1 MEREYKYLMWY
12 FQNVLG
18 YCPEETD
25 WLPTRA
31 SIAYMLDNELP
42 AEIITAELKR
52 HCTPVIHPDDLSDT
66 LWQNSLLQ
74 KGHFYFHKELQIVS
88 PAPTLKKDGTIYYP
102 KDFLEMRIQYSFQDI
117 LNYFLT
123 KAGYLAQ
130 QICDIKKET
139 KTILY
144 FIKRF
149 SSLENVEPVDLIL
162 CLIDDYLNNEENTI
176 NDGIIDVLKSLSN
189 VVPWYQ
195 TDYKNAAAAGK
206 NKPRWHYGV

>member
-1 MEREYKYLMWY
+1 MGQEYKYLIWY
-12 FQNVLG
+12 FRNVLG
-18 YCPEETD
+18 YCPEETK
-25 WLPTRA
+25 WMPTLA

-42 AEIITAELKR
+42 GETITAELKR
-52 HCTPVIHPDDLSDT
+52 HNTPSIHPDDLSEL
-66 LWQNSLLQ
+66 LWNGSLLQ

-88 PAPTLKKDGTIYYP
+88 PAPVLKKDGTVSYP
-102 KDFLEMRIQYSFQDI
+102 DDFLEMRIQYKEQDI
-117 LNYFLT
+117 LDYFLT

-130 QICDIKKET
+130 QICDQKKEL
-139 KTILY
+139 KTISYLL
-144 FIKRF
+144 KRF
-149 SSLENVEPVDLIL
+149 SLIENVEPVDLIL

-189 VVPWYQ
+189 VVTWYQ